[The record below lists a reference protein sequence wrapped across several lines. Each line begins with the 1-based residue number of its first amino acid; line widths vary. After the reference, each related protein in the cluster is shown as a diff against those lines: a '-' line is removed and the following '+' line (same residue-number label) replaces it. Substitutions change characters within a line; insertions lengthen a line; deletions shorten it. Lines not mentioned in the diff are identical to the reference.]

1 MIEPYNLNNDTNN
14 LSIIMGNMA
23 KNTFFYHNFFG
34 NFNNN

>member
-23 KNTFFYHNFFG
+23 KNTFFLP
-34 NFNNN
+34 